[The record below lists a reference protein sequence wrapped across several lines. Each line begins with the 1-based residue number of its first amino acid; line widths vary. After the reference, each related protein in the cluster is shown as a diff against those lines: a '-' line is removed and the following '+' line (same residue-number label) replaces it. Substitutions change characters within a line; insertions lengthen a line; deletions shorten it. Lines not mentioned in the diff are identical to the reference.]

1 MAVTEK
7 RQLDETVYS
16 TKHIVLDIEGTTTSI
31 SFVKDT
37 LFPYVRKNLDEY
49 LSSHWNED
57 EFKDVLALLK
67 SQAAEDKKAEME
79 GAIEIPSDGSDDD
92 MKAAVAKSVLWQM
105 DADRKTT
112 ALKKLQGQMWRHG
125 YKSGELKGHLFADV
139 APSLKDWV
147 KDGRKLYV
155 YSSGSVEAQKLLF
168 GNSADGDLT
177 ELFTDFFDTEVGAKV
192 DVESYKSIVKKL
204 DCNADDVLFLTDMP
218 KEASAARE
226 AGLPVIL
233 VEREGNEPIASELR
247 KEFSAVSSFQEVAF
261 ESASKKQRVETVNTE
276 KSDETKSADES
287 AMEVESADKP
297 VEVAAK
303 EAEPMDVDK
312 QDEPIKEDKTEVAT
326 EKVDKIEE
334 SATVKADTEKETD
347 KSIESGTVET
357 TPVDVKDVSDATVKE
372 TVQTENVKESSSE
385 EVKKDEVPAPVAKE
399 IVTEKTDVV
408 VPEEKTE
415 QQEKQTAEIESA
427 NAQPKE
433 DKTEDNESKPDAVTE
448 VKESSEKDEVVKEIP
463 GKITDETETKLAEV
477 TKEET
482 EKVVTEE
489 ISEEKKE
496 VTESETKE
504 VVGETD
510 VSKQT
515 NETED
520 TKSAE
525 DKTISEVEKSD
536 IKTTEAEKK
545 IDLEEKEK
553 VNGTTNG
560 TENGTT
566 NGTEN
571 GTTNGTDNGTENGS
585 KEADTAENGHKVEK
599 EGITEVIVTKN
610 PSQIENGSGDAAVVV
625 EA

>member
-1 MAVTEK
+1 LRGISSEHFLIRKMAVTEK

-49 LSSHWNED
+49 LASHWNED

-67 SQAAEDKKAEME
+67 NQAAEDKKAEME

-125 YKSGELKGHLFADV
+125 YKNGELKGHLFADV

-147 KDGRKLYV
+147 KDGRKLYI

-247 KEFSAVSSFQEVAF
+247 KEFSAVSSFEEVAF
-261 ESASKKQRVETVNTE
+261 ESASKKQKVETVDNDNEE
-276 KSDETKSADES
+276 KSNETKTADES
-287 AMEVESADKP
+287 AMEVDPADKP

-312 QDEPIKEDKTEVAT
+312 QDVEPVKEAKTAVENEKDKVE
-326 EKVDKIEE
+326 D
-334 SATVKADTEKETD
+334 SATAKADTNKETD
-347 KSIESGTVET
+347 VKSVEGETAET
-357 TPVDVKDVSDATVKE
+357 TPVEVKDVSDATVKE
-372 TVQTENVKESSSE
+372 TVQTENVEESSSE

-415 QQEKQTAEIESA
+415 QQEKHTAETESA

-433 DKTEDNESKPDAVTE
+433 AKTEENKSKPDAVAE
-448 VKESSEKDEVVKEIP
+448 MKESSEKDEAVNETVDKV
-463 GKITDETETKLAEV
+463 TDETETKLAEV

-482 EKVVTEE
+482 EKVTEE
-489 ISEEKKE
+489 IPEEKE
-496 VTESETKE
+496 VTKSETKE
-504 VVGETD
+504 IVGETE
-510 VSKQT
+510 VSKVT
-515 NETED
+515 IETED
-520 TKSAE
+520 TKSAA

-545 IDLEEKEK
+545 DDSEGKDK
-553 VNGTTNG
+553 VNGTSN
-560 TENGTT
+560 
-566 NGTEN
+566 
-571 GTTNGTDNGTENGS
+571 
-585 KEADTAENGHKVEK
+585 
-599 EGITEVIVTKN
+599 
-610 PSQIENGSGDAAVVV
+610 
-625 EA
+625 